1 MKILSKGLVPL
12 SIAGFTALLSMLTG
26 FISGVNPL
34 MIMLRGLMAAF
45 LAAVFV
51 FVVEWLVKSFLP
63 ELSNMNSKDTKEP
76 DKPEIPGGRVN
87 IVMPDEMPQ
96 PAAVARETASE
107 FNGAVD
113 NTGDEEEIEELT
125 SLDENQSENE
135 IAESTKS
142 VHNNKPE
149 ESDSAAAAAESLDTL
164 PNLDS
169 LEISIGSSSEPDGG
183 VEPMDS
189 VSPAVSSAKAEV
201 DLGENSD
208 PEIIAKA
215 VKTVLAR
222 DQMK

>member
-1 MKILSKGLVPL
+1 LKILSKGIIPL
-12 SIAGFTALLSMLTG
+12 TIAGLTALLSMLTG

-34 MIMLRGLMAAF
+34 MIILRGLITAF
-45 LAAVFV
+45 LAAFFV
-51 FVVEWLVKSFLP
+51 LLVEWLIKSFLP
-63 ELSNMNSKDTKEP
+63 ELSNLNSKDSEQP
-76 DKPEIPGGRVN
+76 GQPETPGGRVN

-96 PAAVARETASE
+96 PAVVAREAAAES
-107 FNGAVD
+107 NGAGE
-113 NTGDEEEIEELT
+113 NGGDDDDVEELT

-135 IAESTKS
+135 IAESTES

-149 ESDSAAAAAESLDTL
+149 EPDIAAAAAESLDTL

-169 LEISIGSSSEPDGG
+169 LEINIGSSSEQVAA

-189 VSPAVSSAKAEV
+189 VTPPPSSGGSGV

>member
-12 SIAGFTALLSMLTG
+12 SVAGFAALLSMMTG

-34 MIMLRGLMAAF
+34 MIILRGLFTAL
-45 LAAVFV
+45 LAACFV
-51 FVVEWLVKSFLP
+51 FLVEWLIKTFLP
-63 ELSNMNSKDTKEP
+63 ELSKLNSNDSVQSGQAET
-76 DKPEIPGGRVN
+76 PGGRVN

-96 PAAVARETASE
+96 PAVVAREAAAES
-107 FNGAVD
+107 NGAD
-113 NTGDEEEIEELT
+113 KNGKDDDEIEELT

-135 IAESTKS
+135 IAESTES

-149 ESDSAAAAAESLDTL
+149 EHDIVAAAGESLDTL

-169 LEISIGSSSEPDGG
+169 LEISIGSSSEQEAAI
-183 VEPMDS
+183 EPMDS
-189 VSPAVSSAKAEV
+189 VTPPPSSGRAGV
-201 DLGENSD
+201 DLGGNDD

-222 DQMK
+222 DQQK